1 MCPDHGCDAH
11 SKKTLRLI
19 RDKGHHYVV
28 QVKSNQQQLE
38 EWIRFLIQ
46 LHPTP
51 HDTHTTIDHNTHGRY
66 ESRHLAL
73 YHDTYGFEEEGWP
86 EVQSLLVLTT
96 EVRKSDEASPTLE
109 QHLYLSSLRTD
120 AKTFMHIL
128 RSHWGIENSLHYVK
142 DVTFHEDS
150 SRMRT
155 RQIPFIGTLLRSLAI
170 NIMNIHKSKNLKRM
184 RKIFAWDHYRL
195 FSLFET

>member
-1 MCPDHGCDAH
+1 ML
-11 SKKTLRLI
+11 S
-19 RDKGHHYVV
+19 
-28 QVKSNQQQLE
+28 
-38 EWIRFLIQ
+38 
-46 LHPTP
+46 
-51 HDTHTTIDHNTHGRY
+51 
-66 ESRHLAL
+66 
-73 YHDTYGFEEEGWP
+73 
-86 EVQSLLVLTT
+86 T
-96 EVRKSDEASPTLE
+96 EVRKSDEDTSTLE
-109 QHLYLSSLRTD
+109 QHLYFSSLRTD
-120 AKTFMHIL
+120 AKTFMRII